1 MKLLKLYKNTQIF
14 KIALGIAI
22 LVVGYIASV
31 FYSQMKALDSSVGL
45 IATSTQTQLELEKVL
60 SELTMYDNNLRAY
73 IITKDESYLS
83 KRFLDKGELKRNI
96 SKIKVLVASNP
107 KRVADLDKISKMVDR
122 RFDLYR
128 ETLLLS
134 KSEVFEKEKF
144 HAKLRESN
152 NFREEMALF
161 INKMIRAEG
170 DKIKYHNVSHQ
181 FDLED
186 SIISAFLLVILSLL
200 ILLLSFNKMN
210 VDIVELKNTNDELK
224 FLNLSFNNAEKIA
237 GFGHWKVNGQTG
249 IYTFSDNFYR
259 LLGEE
264 PGSFE
269 PKLSSIIKFIHPDDL
284 DYVIE
289 RHNGSF
295 LTEETTSIMF
305 RFILADGQIK
315 YMKSV
320 GSFTKNSDSELIKTG
335 VIYDMTDQYE
345 KTLELEESNIELK
358 SINAELESFNNIVSH
373 DLQEPLHKIQM
384 FISRIEGSEV
394 DAVSEKTKTYF
405 SKIRLSASKMQ
416 TLLIDLVNYSRTI
429 KGDKVYVDIDLSETI
444 HRAIDELSSN
454 IEDKNATIELGTLPR
469 MKAISFQM
477 DQLFINLISNSLKY
491 SKDDV
496 APQINIYTEDI
507 FDNVFCGD
515 KLILDNDYHK
525 IVLKDNGIGFKQEY
539 ADKIFIL
546 FQRLEKDPK
555 YSGTGLGLAICK
567 RIVDNHGGYIK
578 VESEPGAGTVFSIF
592 FPKKSVQFS

>member
-31 FYSQMKALDSSVGL
+31 FYNQMKALDASVEL
-45 IATSTQTQLELEKVL
+45 IATSTETQLELEKVL
-60 SELTMYDNNLRAY
+60 SIVSMYENNLRGY
-73 IITKDESYLS
+73 IITRNEAYLS
-83 KRFLDKGELKRNI
+83 NRFLEKGEIEQHIAIIKKLVKDNPARVDDINEL
-96 SKIKVLVASNP
+96 SKLV
-107 KRVADLDKISKMVDR
+107 DH
-122 RFDLYR
+122 RFDLFR

-134 KSEVFEKEKF
+134 KSKTFDREKF
-144 HAKLRESN
+144 YAKLQESN
-152 NFREEMALF
+152 DFTESMKTF
-161 INKMIRAEG
+161 VYKTINEEG
-170 DKIKYHNVSHQ
+170 DKIKSHNVNHQ
-181 FDLED
+181 FELED
-186 SIISAFLLVILSLL
+186 SIISAFLLVVLSLL
-200 ILLLSFNKMN
+200 ILLLSFNKTN
-210 VDIVELKNTNDELK
+210 VDIEELKKANDELK

-249 IYTFSDNFYR
+249 IYDFSDNFYR
-259 LLGEE
+259 LLGVE
-264 PGSFE
+264 PGTFE
-269 PKLSSIIKFIHPDDL
+269 PKLSSIIKYIHPDDV

-289 RHNGSF
+289 KHNNSF
-295 LTEETTSIMF
+295 STEETTNIMF
-305 RFILADGQIK
+305 RFIIDDGTTK
-315 YMKSV
+315 YIKSV
-320 GSFTKNSDSELIKTG
+320 GSFTKNSNDELVKTG
-335 VIYDMTDQYE
+335 VMYDMTDQYK

-394 DAVSEKTKTYF
+394 DDVSEKTKTYF
-405 SKIRLSASKMQ
+405 TKIRLSANKMQ

-429 KGDKVYVDIDLSETI
+429 KGDKIYVDVDLRETI

-454 IEDKNATIELGTLPR
+454 IEDKNARIELGTLPK
-469 MKAISFQM
+469 MKAISFQL

-491 SKDDV
+491 SNDKV

-507 FDNVFCGD
+507 FENVFCGD
-515 KLILDNDYHK
+515 KLILDEDFHK
-525 IVLKDNGIGFKQEY
+525 IVVKDNGIGFKQEY

-567 RIVDNHGGYIK
+567 RIIDNHGGYIK
-578 VESEPGAGTVFSIF
+578 VQSEQGVGTEFNIF
-592 FPKKSVQFS
+592 LPKKSELF

>member
-1 MKLLKLYKNTQIF
+1 MKLLKLYKNAQIF

-31 FYSQMKALDSSVGL
+31 FYNQMKALDASVGL

-83 KRFLDKGELKRNI
+83 ERFLDKGELKRNI
-96 SKIKVLVASNP
+96 SKIKTLVASNP
-107 KRVADLDKISKMVDR
+107 KRVADLDEIYKMVDR
-122 RFDLYR
+122 RFELYR

-134 KSEVFEKEKF
+134 KSEVFEREKF

-161 INKMIRAEG
+161 INKTIRAEG
-170 DKIKYHNVSHQ
+170 DKIKFHNVSHQ
-181 FDLED
+181 FELED

-210 VDIVELKNTNDELK
+210 VDIAELKNTNDELK

-249 IYTFSDNFYR
+249 IYSFSDNLYR
-259 LLGEE
+259 LLGQE

-269 PKLSSIIKFIHPDDL
+269 PKLSSLLKYIHPDDI
-284 DYVIE
+284 DQVVGK
-289 RHNGSF
+289 HNNSF
-295 LTEETTSIMF
+295 LSSETTNIMF
-305 RFILADGQIK
+305 RFVLANGQIK
-315 YMKSV
+315 YIKSV
-320 GSFTKNSDSELIKTG
+320 GSFTKNGDGELIKSG
-335 VIYDMTDQYE
+335 VVYDMTDGYQ
-345 KTLELEESNIELK
+345 KTLELEDSNIELK

-384 FISRIEGSEV
+384 FISRIEGSEI
-394 DAVSEKTKTYF
+394 DTVSDKTKLYF
-405 SKIRLSASKMQ
+405 TKIRLSANKMQ

-429 KGDKVYVDIDLSETI
+429 KGDKVYVDVDLTETI
-444 HRAIDELSSN
+444 HRAIDELSSD
-454 IEDKNATIELGTLPR
+454 IEDKNAIIELGTLPR
-469 MKAISFQM
+469 MKAISFQL

-491 SKDDV
+491 SKEDIS
-496 APQINIYTEDI
+496 PLINIYTEDI
-507 FDNVFCGD
+507 FDTVFCGD
-515 KLILDNDYHK
+515 KLILNEEYHK
-525 IVLKDNGIGFKQEY
+525 IVVKDNGIGFKQEY

-578 VESEPGAGTVFSIF
+578 VESEPNIGTEFSIF
-592 FPKKSVQFS
+592 IPKKSMQFT

>member
-31 FYSQMKALDSSVGL
+31 FYNQMKSLDASVGL
-45 IATSTQTQLELEKVL
+45 IATSTQTQLELEKVFSVL
-60 SELTMYDNNLRAY
+60 AMYDNNLRSY

-83 KRFLDKGELKRNI
+83 KRFLDKGALKGNI
-96 SKIKVLVASNP
+96 SKIKLLVADNP
-107 KRVADLDKISKMVDR
+107 VRVADLDKLSKMVDR
-122 RFDLYR
+122 RFELYL

-134 KSEVFEKEKF
+134 KSEVFQRERF

-152 NFREEMALF
+152 NYTESMKAF
-161 INKMIRAEG
+161 IYKTINTEG
-170 DKIKYHNVSHQ
+170 DKIKYHNVNHR
-181 FDLED
+181 FEVED

-210 VDIVELKNTNDELK
+210 VDIVELTKTNDELK

-237 GFGHWKVNGQTG
+237 GFGHWKVNGQNGT
-249 IYTFSDNFYR
+249 YELSDNFYR

-264 PGSFE
+264 PGAFE
-269 PKLSSIIKFIHPDDL
+269 PKLSSVIKYIHPEDVDS
-284 DYVIE
+284 VVE
-289 RHNGSF
+289 RHNSSF
-295 LTEETTSIMF
+295 VTEETTNIMF
-305 RFILADGQIK
+305 RLILADGQIK
-315 YMKSV
+315 YIKSV
-320 GSFTKNSDSELIKTG
+320 GSFTRNSNDELIKTG
-335 VIYDMTDQYE
+335 VLYDMTDQYK

-384 FISRIEGSEV
+384 FISRIEGSEI
-394 DAVSEKTKTYF
+394 DTVSEKTRTYF

-429 KGDKVYVDIDLSETI
+429 KGDKIYVDIDLQETI
-444 HRAIDELSSN
+444 HRAIDELSSD
-454 IEDKNATIELGTLPR
+454 IEDRRATIELGTLPK
-469 MKAISFQM
+469 MKAISFQL
-477 DQLFINLISNSLKY
+477 DQLFINLISNALKY
-491 SKDDV
+491 SKDNV
-496 APQINIYTEDI
+496 APQIHIYTEDI
-507 FDNVFCGD
+507 FENVFCGD
-515 KLILDNDYHK
+515 KLILDEEFHK
-525 IVLKDNGIGFKQEY
+525 IVVKDNGIGFKQEY

-567 RIVDNHGGYIK
+567 RIVDNHSGYIT
-578 VESEPGAGTVFSIF
+578 VESEPNVGTEFNIF
-592 FPKKSVQFS
+592 IPKKSAQF

>member
-1 MKLLKLYKNTQIF
+1 MKLLKLYKNAQIF

-31 FYSQMKALDSSVGL
+31 FYNQMKALDASVGL

-96 SKIKVLVASNP
+96 SKIKILVANNP
-107 KRVADLDKISKMVDR
+107 KRVADLDEINKMVDR
-122 RFDLYR
+122 RFELYR

-161 INKMIRAEG
+161 INKTIRAEG
-170 DKIKYHNVSHQ
+170 DKIKFHNVSHQ
-181 FDLED
+181 FELED
-186 SIISAFLLVILSLL
+186 SIISAFLLVLLSLL

-210 VDIVELKNTNDELK
+210 VDIAELKNTNDELK

-249 IYTFSDNFYR
+249 MYTFSDNFYR

-269 PKLSSIIKFIHPDDL
+269 PKLSSLLKYIHPDDIE
-284 DYVIE
+284 YVVE
-289 RHNGSF
+289 KHNNSF
-295 LTEETTSIMF
+295 LSTETTSIMF
-305 RFILADGQIK
+305 RFVLANGQTK
-315 YMKSV
+315 YIKSV
-320 GSFTKNSDSELIKTG
+320 GSFTKNGEGELIKSG
-335 VIYDMTDQYE
+335 VVYDMTDGYE

-384 FISRIEGSEV
+384 FISRIEGSEI
-394 DAVSEKTKTYF
+394 DTVSDKTRLYF
-405 SKIRLSASKMQ
+405 AKIRLSANKMQ

-429 KGDKVYVDIDLSETI
+429 KGDKVYVDVDLTETV
-444 HRAIDELSSN
+444 HRAIDELSSD
-454 IEDKNATIELGTLPR
+454 IEDKKATIELGTLPR
-469 MKAISFQM
+469 LKVISFQF

-496 APQINIYTEDI
+496 APEINIYTEDI
-507 FDNVFCGD
+507 FENVFCGD
-515 KLILDNDYHK
+515 KLILDEEYHK
-525 IVLKDNGIGFKQEY
+525 IVIKDNGIGFKQEY
-539 ADKIFIL
+539 ADKVFIL

-567 RIVDNHGGYIK
+567 RIIDNHGGCIT
-578 VESEPGAGTVFSIF
+578 VDSEPNVGTQFSIF
-592 FPKKSVQFS
+592 IPKKSMQFT

>member
-31 FYSQMKALDSSVGL
+31 FYNQMKALDASVSL

-60 SELTMYDNNLRAY
+60 VELTMYDNNLRGY
-73 IITKDESYLS
+73 IITKDDSFLS

-96 SKIKVLVASNP
+96 SKIKVLVAGNP
-107 KRVADLDKISKMVDR
+107 VRVADLDRLNKMVDR

-134 KSEVFEKEKF
+134 RSEVFEKEKF
-144 HAKLRESN
+144 HAKLRESS
-152 NFREEMALF
+152 NFRDSMALF
-161 INKMIRAEG
+161 INKTINAEG

-181 FDLED
+181 FELED

-210 VDIVELKNTNDELK
+210 VDIVELKNANDELK

-289 RHNGSF
+289 RHNNSF

-305 RFILADGQIK
+305 RFILADGQTK
-315 YMKSV
+315 YIKSV

-335 VIYDMTDQYE
+335 VVYDMTDGYK

-384 FISRIEGSEV
+384 FISRIEGSEI
-394 DAVSEKTKTYF
+394 DTVSDKTKLYF
-405 SKIRLSASKMQ
+405 SKIRLSANKMQ
-416 TLLIDLVNYSRTI
+416 KLLIDLVNYSRTI
-429 KGDKVYVDIDLSETI
+429 KGDKVYVDIDLKETI
-444 HRAIDELSSN
+444 HRAIDELSSD

-469 MKAISFQM
+469 MKAISFQL

-507 FDNVFCGD
+507 FNNVFCGD
-515 KLILDNDYHK
+515 KLILDGEYHK

-578 VESEPGAGTVFSIF
+578 VESEPGVGTEFSIYI
-592 FPKKSVQFS
+592 PKKSVQFS

>member
-31 FYSQMKALDSSVGL
+31 FYTQMKALDASVSL
-45 IATSTQTQLELEKVL
+45 IATSTETQLELEKVL
-60 SELTMYDNNLRAY
+60 SVISMYENNLRGY
-73 IITKDESYLS
+73 IITKDNAYLDN
-83 KRFLDKGELKRNI
+83 RFLDKGEIQQNIKRIN
-96 SKIKVLVASNP
+96 KLVADNP
-107 KRVADLDKISKMVDR
+107 ARQRDLKELNRLLDR
-122 RFDLYR
+122 RFELFR

-134 KSEVFEKEKF
+134 KSKNFDQEKF
-144 HAKLRESN
+144 DAKLRESN
-152 NFREEMALF
+152 SFTDLMKKF
-161 INKMIRAEG
+161 VHKTINNEG
-170 DKIKYHNVSHQ
+170 DKIKFHNVKHQ
-181 FDLED
+181 FELED

-210 VDIVELKNTNDELK
+210 VDIVELKKANDELK

-237 GFGHWKVNGQTG
+237 GFGHWKVNGDTG

-264 PGSFE
+264 PGAFE

-295 LTEETTSIMF
+295 LTEETTNIMF
-305 RFILADGQIK
+305 RFILADGQTK
-315 YMKSV
+315 YIKSV
-320 GSFTKNSDSELIKTG
+320 GSFTKNSSDQLVKTG
-335 VIYDMTDQYE
+335 VLYDMTESYK

-384 FISRIEGSEV
+384 FISRIEGSEI
-394 DAVSEKTKTYF
+394 DAVSDVKKTYF
-405 SKIRLSASKMQ
+405 AKIRLSANKMQ

-429 KGDKVYVDIDLSETI
+429 KGDKVYVDIDLRETI
-444 HRAIDELSSN
+444 HRAIDELSSD
-454 IEDKNATIELGTLPR
+454 IEDKNARIELGTLPK
-469 MKAISFQM
+469 MKAISFQL

-496 APQINIYTEDI
+496 APLINIYTKDI
-507 FDNVFCGD
+507 FENVYCGD
-515 KLILDNDYHK
+515 KLILDEEYHK

-578 VESEPGAGTVFSIF
+578 VESEPNVGTEFTIF
-592 FPKKSVQFS
+592 IPKKSVQF